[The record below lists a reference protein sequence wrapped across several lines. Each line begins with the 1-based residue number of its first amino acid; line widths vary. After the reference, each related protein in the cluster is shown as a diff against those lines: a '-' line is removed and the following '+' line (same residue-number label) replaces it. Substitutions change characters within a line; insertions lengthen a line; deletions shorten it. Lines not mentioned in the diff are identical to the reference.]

1 MKKKYTAPE
10 IEIKSFATEDII
22 TTSVITDDNTTNSS
36 ISTQSD
42 GSVPPIT
49 DWSLIEKIV

>member
-10 IEIKSFATEDII
+10 IEIKSFATVDII
-22 TTSVITDDNTTNSS
+22 TTSVVTDDNTTNGS

>member
-22 TTSVITDDNTTNSS
+22 TTSAVTDNNTTDGSV
-36 ISTQSD
+36 STQSD

-49 DWSLIEKIV
+49 DWSLIERIV